1 MIVTLKL
8 VKRCVCGQEGSW
20 RELKMHL
27 LKQIINIPFRVL
39 DKAISFPDEREYPQT
54 EMLRRVYAR
63 MMQAYRLD
71 RLNGTFG
78 SEPDGNMERFLRVQA
93 KILMNLSE
101 MDRYYRAW
109 VGLAF
114 LLAQDE
120 MRAVDTLPEAL
131 KREIKRQWCLD
142 VDFLA
147 DKFFGGPLKGDFVEI
162 ALSDCLGNLA
172 RMPASEAAALLAS
185 HSNK

>member
-1 MIVTLKL
+1 
-8 VKRCVCGQEGSW
+8 
-20 RELKMHL
+20 MHL
-27 LKQIINIPFRVL
+27 LKQIVNIPFRAL
-39 DKAISFPDEREYPQT
+39 DKAISFPDECEYPQT
-54 EMLRRVYAR
+54 EMLRSVYAR

-120 MRAVDTLPEAL
+120 MKTIDTLPKTL

-142 VDFLA
+142 VDFL
-147 DKFFGGPLKGDFVEI
+147 DDRFFEGPLKGDFVEI

-172 RMPASEAAALLAS
+172 KMPAGEAAELLTKS
-185 HSNK
+185 R

>member
-1 MIVTLKL
+1 
-8 VKRCVCGQEGSW
+8 
-20 RELKMHL
+20 MHL
-27 LKQIINIPFRVL
+27 LKQIVNIPFRVL
-39 DKAISFPDEREYPQT
+39 DKAIDFPDELEYPQSR
-54 EMLRRVYAR
+54 MLRSIYAR

-78 SEPDGNMERFLRVQA
+78 CRPDGNMERFLRVQA

-109 VGLAF
+109 LGLAF

-120 MRAVDTLPEAL
+120 VAGVDASPETL
-131 KREIKRQWCLD
+131 KREIKRQWSFD

-147 DKFFGGPLKGDFVEI
+147 DKLFEGQLKGDFVEI
-162 ALSDCLGNLA
+162 ALCDCLGNMA
-172 RMPASEAAALLAS
+172 RMKAEEAEAFL
-185 HSNK
+185 NQENRVNRKGGKN